1 MDANKDL
8 VFFFG
13 GSSISVS
20 VNSMDEGNDSSTA
33 SLLICSRPSPC
44 SVANHSGMSF
54 SRSLLNFLSAEVE
67 LGKKLNDLNPGSTK
81 VAIQ

>member
-8 VFFFG
+8 LFFFG

-20 VNSMDEGNDSSTA
+20 DNSIDDIGGNDSCTA
-33 SLLICSRPSPC
+33 SLLVCCRPC

-67 LGKKLNDLNPGSTK
+67 LGKKLNDLNPGSRK